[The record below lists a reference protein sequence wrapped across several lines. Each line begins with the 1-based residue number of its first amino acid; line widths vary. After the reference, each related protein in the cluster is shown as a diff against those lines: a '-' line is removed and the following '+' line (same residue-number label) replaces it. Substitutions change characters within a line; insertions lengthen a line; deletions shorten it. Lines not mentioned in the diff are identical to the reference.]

1 MAEIKGHRRTY
12 VGAMP
17 GKLIQAFKSVG
28 VSNPV
33 VLIDE
38 IDKLGRGYQ
47 GDPSSALLEV
57 LDPSQNG
64 TFLDHYLDVPVDLSK
79 AGHTRAMAI
88 LTLPTIL
95 TPLTP
100 LALLAILALL
110 ALLAL
115 HTPHTNV
122 PIASPRCSSSA
133 RPTTPRPSPAPCSTG
148 WRSCASRATYS
159 TKRSRSPA
167 ASPTPSPN
175 YPLPQLPP
183 TQTPTLTP
191 TRCRSRAATSSLRHA
206 SRWA

>member
-79 AGHTRAMAI
+79 V
-88 LTLPTIL
+88 PF
-95 TPLTP
+95 
-100 LALLAILALL
+100 LLYLL
-110 ALLAL
+110 YLLHLLYYAYYGY
-115 HTPHTNV
+115 
-122 PIASPRCSSSA
+122 A
-133 RPTTPRPSPAPCSTG
+133 
-148 WRSCASRATYS
+148 Y
-159 TKRSRSPA
+159 
-167 ASPTPSPN
+167 
-175 YPLPQLPP
+175 
-183 TQTPTLTP
+183 
-191 TRCRSRAATSSLRHA
+191 
-206 SRWA
+206 